1 LPMRRPRNLGD
12 GVMTYENIDVIDGK
26 LIELKHMAEFAA
38 DLSSGLDANDAKEGY
53 IHLPQDKG
61 NRWRFAARMCFA
73 ALRRSL
79 PFSEG
84 RCDV

>member
-1 LPMRRPRNLGD
+1 MPMGRPRNLGD

-38 DLSSGLDANDAKEGY
+38 DLSSGLEANDAKEGY

-61 NRWRFAARMCFA
+61 NRLAFCCEDV
-73 ALRRSL
+73 LRRVEEITAIL
-79 PFSEG
+79 RG